1 VGLIP
6 FLLWWLKLGCATIGS
21 ILAVLCTF
29 LRRLNLCHFFNHRLA
44 HDRGRIFHGAVPWR
58 SGDYEDGDKK
68 QLHRKKLSSFGV
80 TILIFSGLVS
90 IPHQQK
96 MYKARSDLQ
105 QQDLSGSWNRKR
117 LRPLRENTQC

>member
-1 VGLIP
+1 
-6 FLLWWLKLGCATIGS
+6 LLWWLKLGCATIGS

-68 QLHRKKLSSFGV
+68 QLHRKNLSSFGV
-80 TILIFSGLVS
+80 TAPILIFSGLVS
-90 IPHQQK
+90 IPHPGIK
-96 MYKARSDLQ
+96 PEATCNPKTSAAAGI
-105 QQDLSGSWNRKR
+105 GSACGR
-117 LRPLRENTQC
+117 